1 MDRPTGLDQTEILW
15 DSWGV
20 PHIFAAQEGNLF
32 YAMGWAQAKSHGNLI
47 LRLYGQARG
56 RGAEHWGQA
65 YLPTDRWVRMMGI
78 PDRARTWYDAQSGEW
93 KQNLD
98 SFAQGI
104 NAYAQ
109 DHPDQIS
116 EELKVILPVN
126 GRDVLAHA
134 QRVILFSFVTSQ
146 RLLPF
151 VDQQWNPGQSAQ
163 LPRNPGGSNGW
174 AIGPSRSESG
184 NALLLANPHL
194 PWFDLYLWYETHLVG
209 PGIDAY
215 GAGLVG
221 IPVLGIAFNDYLGW
235 THTVNAHDGDDLY
248 ELTLT
253 DGGYRWNGGV
263 QEFETTQEI
272 LTVKQEDGTLKEE
285 KLIFRQSVHGPVIA
299 EKNGKALALRIVGL
313 DQSAMLSEW
322 WDMMQARDL
331 EEFESVL
338 RRMQIPM
345 FTVIYADRDGHI
357 MHFFG
362 GITPIRPAGDWDWSG
377 IVPGDTS
384 ETLWTGTHSY
394 EELPKV
400 VDPQSGWLQNAND
413 PPWTTTF
420 PPVLEASQFPPY
432 MAPRRMRLRAQR
444 SAHMLMEDES
454 MTLQEL
460 IRYKHSTHVELA
472 DRLLDD
478 LLAAAQ
484 QSTSDLV
491 RQAAQ
496 VLSSWDRKTDAQSR
510 GAVLFEAFFQELNR
524 SQSDSGLF
532 TLNWSEESALETPK
546 GLADREAALK
556 ALEIAATQVQAD
568 HGTLEVEW
576 GKVNRLRIA
585 DQDLPANGGPD
596 SLGIF
601 RALSFQ
607 GIGQGL
613 RRATSGDSFVM
624 AVEFSNPVRARALLS
639 YGNSSQ
645 PESPFLGDQ
654 LELFSQKEL
663 RPVWRTREE
672 IEANLDSR
680 KEF

>member
-1 MDRPTGLDQTEILW
+1 MLIEPLQRVKDRNCRRISCFLQSRRTTIGPMRPQTRFRFSASLLCLIFFLPGCSDSPMDRPTGLDQTEILW

-184 NALLLANPHL
+184 NGSASRQSPFAPGSIFTSGMK
-194 PWFDLYLWYETHLVG
+194 PHLVG

-248 ELTLT
+248 ELTLA

-263 QEFETTQEI
+263 QEFETDPGDSHGQAGGRHPEGR
-272 LTVKQEDGTLKEE
+272 KSSSSG
-285 KLIFRQSVHGPVIA
+285 SPVHGPVIA
-299 EKNGKALALRIVGL
+299 EKNGKVLAMRIVGL

-322 WDMMQARDL
+322 WDMMQAR
-331 EEFESVL
+331 
-338 RRMQIPM
+338 R
-345 FTVIYADRDGHI
+345 
-357 MHFFG
+357 
-362 GITPIRPAGDWDWSG
+362 
-377 IVPGDTS
+377 
-384 ETLWTGTHSY
+384 
-394 EELPKV
+394 
-400 VDPQSGWLQNAND
+400 
-413 PPWTTTF
+413 
-420 PPVLEASQFPPY
+420 
-432 MAPRRMRLRAQR
+432 
-444 SAHMLMEDES
+444 
-454 MTLQEL
+454 
-460 IRYKHSTHVELA
+460 
-472 DRLLDD
+472 
-478 LLAAAQ
+478 
-484 QSTSDLV
+484 
-491 RQAAQ
+491 
-496 VLSSWDRKTDAQSR
+496 SR
-510 GAVLFEAFFQELNR
+510 GIRIRFEAHA
-524 SQSDSGLF
+524 DSHVYGDLCRPGWPHHAFLRWYHPDTPGRRLGLV
-532 TLNWSEESALETPK
+532 
-546 GLADREAALK
+546 GDRPGR
-556 ALEIAATQVQAD
+556 
-568 HGTLEVEW
+568 H
-576 GKVNRLRIA
+576 
-585 DQDLPANGGPD
+585 
-596 SLGIF
+596 LG
-601 RALSFQ
+601 
-607 GIGQGL
+607 
-613 RRATSGDSFVM
+613 
-624 AVEFSNPVRARALLS
+624 NPLD
-639 YGNSSQ
+639 GN
-645 PESPFLGDQ
+645 P
-654 LELFSQKEL
+654 
-663 RPVWRTREE
+663 
-672 IEANLDSR
+672 
-680 KEF
+680 

>member
-1 MDRPTGLDQTEILW
+1 M
-15 DSWGV
+15 
-20 PHIFAAQEGNLF
+20 PHIFAAGEESLF
-32 YAMGWAQAKSHGNLI
+32 YALGWAQARSHGNLI

-56 RGAEHWGQA
+56 RGAEYWGQA

-78 PDRARTWYDAQSGEW
+78 PQRANNWYDAQSGEW
-93 KQNLD
+93 KQYLD

-104 NAYAQ
+104 NAYAEE
-109 DHPDQIS
+109 HPDQLS

-134 QRVILFSFVTSQ
+134 QRVIHFSFITSPG
-146 RLLPF
+146 LLQS
-151 VDQQWNPGQSAQ
+151 VDRQWNPGESAQ
-163 LPRNPGGSNGW
+163 LPSDTGGSNGW
-174 AIGPSRSESG
+174 AIGPYRSQSG

-194 PWFDLYLWYETHLVG
+194 PWFDLYLWYEAHLVG

-215 GAGLVG
+215 GASLVG
-221 IPVLGIAFNDYLGW
+221 FPVLGIAFNDYLGW
-235 THTVNAHDGDDLY
+235 THTVNAQDGDDLY
-248 ELTLT
+248 ELTLA
-253 DGGYRWNGGV
+253 DDGYRWNGGV

-272 LTVKQEDGTLKEE
+272 LTVKQKDGSLREE
-285 KLIFRQSVHGPVIA
+285 KLILRQSVHGPVIA

-313 DQSAMLSEW
+313 DQPAMLVQS
-322 WDMMQARDL
+322 WDMVRARNL

-338 RRMQIPM
+338 RRLQIPL

-362 GITPIRPAGDWDWSG
+362 GITPLRPAGNWDWSG

-384 ETLWTGTHSY
+384 ETLWTETHSY
-394 EELPKV
+394 DELPKV

-432 MAPRRMRLRAQR
+432 MAPQRMRLRAQR

-454 MTLQEL
+454 ITFEEM

-478 LLAAAQ
+478 LLAASR

-510 GAVLFEAFFQELNR
+510 GAVLFEAFSQELTR
-524 SQSDSGLF
+524 SQSDSGIF
-532 TLNWSEESALETPK
+532 ALNWSEESALETPT
-546 GLADREAALK
+546 GLADREAALT
-556 ALEIAATQVQAD
+556 ALEIAANRVQTD
-568 HGTLEVEW
+568 FGTLEVEW
-576 GKVNRLRIA
+576 GEVNRLHMA

-596 SLGIF
+596 RLGIF

-624 AVEFSNPVRARALLS
+624 AVEFSSPVRARALLS

-645 PESPFLGDQ
+645 PDSPFLGDQ
-654 LELFSQKEL
+654 LQLFSEKEL

-672 IEANLDSR
+672 IEANLES
-680 KEF
+680 KTSF